1 MQQVFKFI
9 INGLIATFVHYM
21 VLYFN
26 MEVIRMTSA
35 TLANLIGAS
44 FGITVSFFGNRN
56 FVFLSKNKAVHFQAM
71 GFITLQSILIAIQSI
86 ILFIWVDLY
95 DHNYQIVFI
104 FAVGISTVLSYTAN
118 KLIIFR

>member
-104 FAVGISTVLSYTAN
+104 FAVGVSAVLSYFAN